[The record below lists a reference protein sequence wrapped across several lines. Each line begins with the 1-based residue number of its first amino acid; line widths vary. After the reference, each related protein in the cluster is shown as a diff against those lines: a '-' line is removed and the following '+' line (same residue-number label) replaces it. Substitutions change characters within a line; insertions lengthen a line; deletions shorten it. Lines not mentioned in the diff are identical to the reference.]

1 MANNKKQTE
10 LLENP
15 QARPQ
20 PINDPTEAAIEELNE
35 LSENGG
41 EISGRIYRIE
51 EEPDG
56 RTLSGIRTFI
66 GVVDCPVD
74 EDFIGR
80 KFGGGAYKLRY
91 RIRTPQGV
99 EKKELLYRVDKSYNR
114 FIKTN
119 ETPQAAPNAANVQL
133 QAQSQKGFLEGILNG
148 LTVDKITA
156 FGFAI
161 KEIKELFTPTPAP
174 APDYMKLIEIMAGN
188 QQKQSVSDAILIKAM
203 DSMGQPRQAAPSLL
217 QQIRDLQA
225 VKEAIK
231 DETENQEQDGENM
244 NFLIKTALEYLP
256 LLLKKNNNDFKAVGQ
271 QAAQNPMIQDLI
283 KNDGGLA
290 QQFINAALKQ
300 YGPQAAQQ
308 LAAGFGYTSQYVPPQ
323 APPVAPQAAPDDY
336 ETEENEPEENQGE

>member
-114 FIKTN
+114 FIQTN
-119 ETPQAAPNAANVQL
+119 ETPKAAPNAANVQL

-156 FGFAI
+156 FGIAI
-161 KEIKELFTPTPAP
+161 KEIKELFMPPPPP

-271 QAAQNPMIQDLI
+271 EAAQNPMIQI
-283 KNDGGLA
+283 GRA
-290 QQFINAALKQ
+290 H
-300 YGPQAAQQ
+300 
-308 LAAGFGYTSQYVPPQ
+308 V
-323 APPVAPQAAPDDY
+323 
-336 ETEENEPEENQGE
+336 